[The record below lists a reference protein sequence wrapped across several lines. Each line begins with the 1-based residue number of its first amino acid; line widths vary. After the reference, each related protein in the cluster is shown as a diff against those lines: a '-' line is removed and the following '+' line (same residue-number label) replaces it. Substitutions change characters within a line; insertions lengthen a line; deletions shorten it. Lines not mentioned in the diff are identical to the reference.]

1 MGAQGPQGEIG
12 PMGPTGADSTI
23 PGPPGATG
31 PTGPTGPTGA
41 ASTVPG
47 PQGPPG
53 TTGATG
59 SQGPQGATGT
69 QGPKGDKGDTGTT
82 GSTGPPGS
90 TGSQGPA
97 GPGVPAGGTA
107 TQVLTKVSGVDYATA
122 WQNPAGGGLTQA
134 EADLRYL
141 QLIGGTVSGSIALG
155 AAAAA
160 ARPFLGITPG
170 ATDWLIIEAPN
181 GYAFFAAKGG
191 VDLAYNAF
199 YNASGWNRYD
209 IGQPAGAW
217 IVDPSGIRAQF
228 AVAGANPIGA
238 AWTTPLTIAP
248 NGGVTLTDNLQ
259 VNGNVGAGSLGAAS
273 SVITSMQAQ
282 TLTVTSTITTEYISM
297 GGSGFLSSGR
307 GSIVVAGGTG
317 ISSAGGSEGGLEVGN
332 NAGGAAKIA
341 FHRHGAYAS
350 YFGID
355 TDNKWRVGGW
365 SMSGA
370 SYEVITDGQAQTLSN
385 KTHLS

>member
-1 MGAQGPQGEIG
+1 
-12 PMGPTGADSTI
+12 
-23 PGPPGATG
+23 
-31 PTGPTGPTGA
+31 
-41 ASTVPG
+41 
-47 PQGPPG
+47 
-53 TTGATG
+53 
-59 SQGPQGATGT
+59 
-69 QGPKGDKGDTGTT
+69 
-82 GSTGPPGS
+82 
-90 TGSQGPA
+90 
-97 GPGVPAGGTA
+97 
-107 TQVLTKVSGVDYATA
+107 
-122 WQNPAGGGLTQA
+122 
-134 EADLRYL
+134 
-141 QLIGGTVSGSIALG
+141 
-155 AAAAA
+155 
-160 ARPFLGITPG
+160 
-170 ATDWLIIEAPN
+170 
-181 GYAFFAAKGG
+181 
-191 VDLAYNAF
+191 
-199 YNASGWNRYD
+199 
-209 IGQPAGAW
+209 
-217 IVDPSGIRAQF
+217 VDPSGIRAQF

-385 KTHLS
+385 KTHLSSVWRYPYAVPGNGAYLGIGWFNILQTAAGTYYVPNNQPAGSTIIAKNWGTANVSIYTVGGMVFCFGDGSTGTECKLFNGNAVILMCDGGGGWMVMSKYTTA